1 MFALLRFRT
10 EVFNTDLLSDQD
22 SKAVHKRADVI
33 KLKGTVQACVIE
45 LHTSSEILSEIL
57 IMTQK
62 SNSNPS

>member
-1 MFALLRFRT
+1 M
-10 EVFNTDLLSDQD
+10 
-22 SKAVHKRADVI
+22 I